1 MKELKSISG
10 DGEGENSEV
19 KQILKDIGFV
29 SGVDKQSAGRD
40 YIRELS
46 KELFSICNGTL
57 FKKYGGIVSLLDLFY
72 FYNMKRQMQ
81 LISPEELLEACEQF
95 EKFGLA
101 AKVVKYP
108 NNIKMVESTQFD
120 EKQDF

>member
-1 MKELKSISG
+1 
-10 DGEGENSEV
+10 
-19 KQILKDIGFV
+19 
-29 SGVDKQSAGRD
+29 
-40 YIRELS
+40 
-46 KELFSICNGTL
+46 
-57 FKKYGGIVSLLDLFY
+57 
-72 FYNMKRQMQ
+72 MKRQMQ